1 MLNLPSSH
9 GIWNGSEKWAKL
21 ISLRPFTCAPQRSRT
36 GMAVSF
42 RARECIGACACFC
55 ESKDCLRLCSAAF
68 VAVVQTADL
77 REFNHLPQC
86 WRLHRPCNRRILAES
101 QASARFLIILIIRL
115 QDATQALFVEDSL
128 RGPNTRGG
136 SNR

>member
-9 GIWNGSEKWAKL
+9 VIWNGREMGQAHFPS
-21 ISLRPFTCAPQRSRT
+21 SLHLRAAEIENGDGS
-36 GMAVSF
+36 SF
-42 RARECIGACACFC
+42 RTREMHRSVRLFLSEQGLSTFMQRGVRSGGA
-55 ESKDCLRLCSAAF
+55 DR
-68 VAVVQTADL
+68 DL

-86 WRLHRPCNRRILAES
+86 WRLHRPWNRRILAES
-101 QASARFLIILIIRL
+101 QASAGFLIILKIRL